1 MKKPG
6 LVLVGTPIGNLDDIS
21 IRAVRELKTADA
33 ICCEDTRRTGK
44 LLSHLQCVPRPPLI
58 VVNEHTEKQ
67 QCERII
73 EKIKN
78 GERIV
83 MVTDAGMPAISDPG
97 EYIIKQTTK
106 ADLTVEVIPG
116 PSAGITALVGSGISP
131 RRYLFEGFLP
141 RKGSARANRLD
152 EISKSSHSIIIY
164 ESPRRL
170 SKTLNDLV
178 KCLGK
183 DRRAVIA
190 RELTKLHEE
199 YLRGSLGELAQTF
212 ALQDPKGEIVIVLEG
227 EVKKNSMNADEVLSD
242 LRAAKKQG
250 LSTRDA
256 VRQVATDSGIS
267 RREVYELY
275 LSSTRKQVR

>member
-1 MKKPG
+1 
-6 LVLVGTPIGNLDDIS
+6 
-21 IRAVRELKTADA
+21 
-33 ICCEDTRRTGK
+33 
-44 LLSHLQCVPRPPLI
+44 
-58 VVNEHTEKQ
+58 
-67 QCERII
+67 
-73 EKIKN
+73 
-78 GERIV
+78 
-83 MVTDAGMPAISDPG
+83 MVSDAGMPAISDPG
-97 EYIIKQTTK
+97 GYIINQTTK
-106 ADLTVEVIPG
+106 ADLTVEVVPG
-116 PSAGITALVGSGISP
+116 PSAGIAALVGSGISP

-152 EISKSSHSIIIY
+152 EISKSSHTIVIY

-170 SKTLNDLV
+170 GKTLNDLV

-183 DRRAVIA
+183 DRRVVIA

-227 EVKKNSMNADEVLSD
+227 EVKKNSMNVDEVLSD
-242 LRAAKKQG
+242 LRAAKKEG

-256 VRQVATDSGIS
+256 VRQVATDSEIS
-267 RREVYELY
+267 RRKVYELY